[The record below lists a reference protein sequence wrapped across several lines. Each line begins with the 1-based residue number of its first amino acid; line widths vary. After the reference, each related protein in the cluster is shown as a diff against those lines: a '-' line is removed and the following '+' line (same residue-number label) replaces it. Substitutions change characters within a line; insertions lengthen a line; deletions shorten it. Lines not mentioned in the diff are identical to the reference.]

1 MAAVAELLAR
11 VRAEL
16 GERHLAFTSLS
27 ADGSV
32 EGGSLAYGYGGAN
45 AGLPLDW
52 PGLEELLP
60 GGALPG
66 GVIELSSPGVHP
78 STAFALRAVRAAHAR
93 DAGAWCAWIDPERT
107 LYAPGLLVGGVDLT
121 RLLVVAP
128 PRADLGRVAVKL
140 VGSGAF
146 DVVAVDMDA
155 VGASLTADA
164 DRGAE
169 DRSREWNRGGSRDR
183 NCARGRRPREFPP
196 EVLVRKLALAAEDGK
211 THVLLLTAAEK
222 ASSRGVSWPVGMRLD
237 LSRTPSGF
245 EVTVAKTRHGR
256 SGARAEL
263 PLLAHQVD
271 CASPSLAKA
280 GAGARSNVT
289 SIEQARAR
297 FAG

>member
-1 MAAVAELLAR
+1 MAAVAELLAK

-16 GERHLAFTSLS
+16 GERHLTSGYRCL
-27 ADGSV
+27 ALGS
-32 EGGSLAYGYGGAN
+32 G
-45 AGLPLDW
+45 AGLAAEDASSGAGLALDW

-66 GVIELSSPGVHP
+66 GVVELASPGAHP
-78 STAFALRAVRAAHAR
+78 STTFAVRAVRAAHAR

-107 LYAPGLLVGGVDLT
+107 LYAPGLLAGGVDLA

-155 VGASLTADA
+155 IGASGSIES
-164 DRGAE
+164 GAA
-169 DRSREWNRGGSRDR
+169 SGAGRDVR
-183 NCARGRRPREFPP
+183 QARRARAFPP

-222 ASSRGVSWPVGMRLD
+222 AATRAASWPVGMRLD
-237 LSRTPSGF
+237 LSRTPVGF
-245 EVTVAKTRHGR
+245 AVTIAKARTGTHGR
-256 SGARAEL
+256 IGAVASL
-263 PLLAHQVD
+263 PLLAHQV
-271 CASPSLAKA
+271 AAPSIVKA
-280 GAGARSNVT
+280 GVKAGLTRENVT
-289 SIEQARAR
+289 VLRQR

>member
-1 MAAVAELLAR
+1 MAAVAELLAK

-16 GERHLAFTSLS
+16 GERHLTS
-27 ADGSV
+27 
-32 EGGSLAYGYGGAN
+32 GYLTSG
-45 AGLPLDW
+45 AGLAAEDASSGAGLALDW

-66 GVIELSSPGVHP
+66 GVVELSSPGAHP

-107 LYAPGLLVGGVDLT
+107 LYAPGLLAGGVDLT
-121 RLLVVAP
+121 RLLVVTP

-155 VGASLTADA
+155 IGARGAS
-164 DRGAE
+164 GASRE
-169 DRSREWNRGGSRDR
+169 SAEGEASRANRSRR
-183 NCARGRRPREFPP
+183 REFPP

-222 ASSRGVSWPVGMRLD
+222 AATRATSWPVGMRLD
-237 LSRTPSGF
+237 LARTPTGF
-245 EVTVAKTRHGR
+245 AVTIAKTRTHGR
-256 SGARAEL
+256 IGAEASL
-263 PLLAHQVD
+263 PLLAHQVS
-271 CASPSLAKA
+271 APSIAKA
-280 GAGARSNVT
+280 GVQGVQVAAPRQAKVT
-289 SIEQARAR
+289 VLRQR

>member
-1 MAAVAELLAR
+1 MAAVAELLAK

-16 GERHLAFTSLS
+16 GERHLTS
-27 ADGSV
+27 
-32 EGGSLAYGYGGAN
+32 GYLTSG
-45 AGLPLDW
+45 AGLAAEDASSGPGLALDW

-66 GVIELSSPGVHP
+66 GVVELSSPGAYP
-78 STAFALRAVRAAHAR
+78 STTFAVRAVRAAHAR

-107 LYAPGLLVGGVDLT
+107 LYAPGLLAGGVDLT

-155 VGASLTADA
+155 LGASGMLES
-164 DRGAE
+164 GAV
-169 DRSREWNRGGSRDR
+169 SGASRDLPR
-183 NCARGRRPREFPP
+183 TRRAREFPP

-222 ASSRGVSWPVGMRLD
+222 AATRATSWPVGMRLD
-237 LSRTPSGF
+237 LSRTPVGF
-245 EVTVAKTRHGR
+245 AVTIAKARTRTHGR
-256 SGARAEL
+256 IGAVASL
-263 PLLAHQVD
+263 PLLAHQV
-271 CASPSLAKA
+271 AAPSIVKAGAKA
-280 GAGARSNVT
+280 GLARENVT
-289 SIEQARAR
+289 VLRQR